1 MKIEHSSFF
10 SSYSFI
16 YFRRFRWCKYNE
28 AGLSPTRLI
37 GTKKGVWADFWLPAE
52 ALSRRR
58 RCHDDSFFSLSRL
71 SRWCFFFNPE
81 NVPRRGKEGEVLVGG
96 EGPGQEA
103 ATGKKKRWGANW
115 ETLALPWTTNGKQR
129 SGSLRG
135 TFGPVFPSR

>member
-1 MKIEHSSFF
+1 MPIKIEHSSFF

-37 GTKKGVWADFWLPAE
+37 RTKKGVWADFWLPAE

-81 NVPRRGKEGEVLVGG
+81 NVPRRGKEGKVLVGG

-103 ATGKKKRWGANW
+103 ATGGEKKKHEERTGRPWHCRERRMANS
-115 ETLALPWTTNGKQR
+115 AAGR
-129 SGSLRG
+129 
-135 TFGPVFPSR
+135 